1 MYKIRPSKKCRYKV
15 ITESTKHSRR
25 NSDIPEEFEGTRR
38 RDARKETTRF
48 RSYIATSGRTK
59 WVSSQKELERPV
71 LGRGMT
77 NTGLISVM
85 KNNSRRRMRRET
97 VGNST

>member
-1 MYKIRPSKKCRYKV
+1 M
-15 ITESTKHSRR
+15 TESTKHSRR

-38 RDARKETTRF
+38 RDERKEITRF
-48 RSYIATSGRTK
+48 RTYIATSGRTK
-59 WVSSQKELERPV
+59 RVSSRKELERPV

-85 KNNSRRRMRRET
+85 KNNSRRRMRSAV